1 MSSIS
6 TEAAFK
12 DVHAPADAVPV
23 SRVEIDLALFTGC
36 QDKPYVYGLGMELS
50 SHGIC
55 LDLIGSDEVDSPD
68 FHRTP
73 KLNFLNMGGK
83 QRQSDGFA
91 KKSFRVIRYYS
102 RLVRYSIV
110 AKPKIFHILWNYKF
124 EYFDRTLLML
134 YYKLLG
140 KMIVLTA
147 HNVNQAKRD
156 LNDSLL
162 NRLTLRMQYRIVD
175 HIFVHTEQMK
185 SELVHDF
192 GVRGR
197 AVTVIPFGI
206 NNAVPNTNLTSA
218 DAKRR
223 LGVGVDERTILCFG
237 RIRPYKGIEHL
248 LAAFKVLLA
257 SRGKYRLIIAGEPK
271 KGSESYFDEIRRTIN
286 REFSRE
292 QIILKMQFIPD
303 EEMELYLK
311 AADVLVL
318 PYKDI
323 FQSGVLFLAY
333 GFGLPVVATDVG
345 PFREEIVEGNTGF
358 LCRPGDPADL
368 TRAIETYFES
378 DLFKNLSSR
387 RQQIRD
393 YANGRHS
400 WNVVGELT
408 RNVYAELLQRDR
420 P

>member
-1 MSSIS
+1 
-6 TEAAFK
+6 
-12 DVHAPADAVPV
+12 
-23 SRVEIDLALFTGC
+23 
-36 QDKPYVYGLGMELS
+36 
-50 SHGIC
+50 
-55 LDLIGSDEVDSPD
+55 
-68 FHRTP
+68 
-73 KLNFLNMGGK
+73 
-83 QRQSDGFA
+83 
-91 KKSFRVIRYYS
+91 
-102 RLVRYSIV
+102 
-110 AKPKIFHILWNYKF
+110 
-124 EYFDRTLLML
+124 
-134 YYKLLG
+134 
-140 KMIVLTA
+140 
-147 HNVNQAKRD
+147 
-156 LNDSLL
+156 
-162 NRLTLRMQYRIVD
+162 MQYRIVD